1 MWDINHCEVLEL
13 VLGPHFNE
21 ILPLQLG
28 SNSSTFCT
36 TTSQSFGCAQNGS
49 IFNVGGEILKI
60 RITLY
65 CFIDLKGMSFDGIL
79 GMSLQDSTNGPLNIS
94 QNNNGT
100 APLNM
105 PILQMLKNANICEN
119 QIFSLYLRRI
129 SHSNNSTGGQ
139 LTLCGIN
146 PQHYKVCNYFNLI
159 ISEK

>member
-1 MWDINHCEVLEL
+1 MKFCFYSLARTLRHFVQQPHNHLAVLKMVQYLMWVVKYLKLEL
-13 VLGPHFNE
+13 
-21 ILPLQLG
+21 
-28 SNSSTFCT
+28 
-36 TTSQSFGCAQNGS
+36 
-49 IFNVGGEILKI
+49 
-60 RITLY
+60 LY
-65 CFIDLKGMSFDGIL
+65 IISIDLKGMSFDGIL

-159 ISEK
+159 FSEK